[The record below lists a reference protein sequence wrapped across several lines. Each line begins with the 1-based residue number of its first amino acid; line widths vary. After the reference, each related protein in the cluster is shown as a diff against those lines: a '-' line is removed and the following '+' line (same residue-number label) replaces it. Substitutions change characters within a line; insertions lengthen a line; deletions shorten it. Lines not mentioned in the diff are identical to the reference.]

1 LKVLRIN
8 VSGWFACERER
19 HNDGRLGFGLLA
31 DRDALAD
38 LDAVAQALADALARL
53 TAASA
58 G

>member
-1 LKVLRIN
+1 